1 MAKRKI
7 VNTEMEHQRRVASIA
22 DKVYAQLKRE
32 EVTFEE
38 LGQSGECW
46 VKDLWT
52 QKCEGKHS
60 GFYVTTVP
68 AHATKLFKMRPVDCP
83 KCD

>member
-38 LGQSGECW
+38 LGQILYRVRKIAAAGA
-46 VKDLWT
+46 KI
-52 QKCEGKHS
+52 
-60 GFYVTTVP
+60 
-68 AHATKLFKMRPVDCP
+68 
-83 KCD
+83 